1 MAGGGKGG
9 WGTERDDVEAL
20 DHPPEPHTPKATCGE
35 AMPPTARE
43 RATLERVRDDLGLA
57 AGLGDEATLAAARAS
72 LQLAPAGE
80 AGDDGGGGWA
90 AQLAEVCAELGFAP
104 HEVVAEQEVVV
115 KEEEEEEGV
124 PPVAM
129 STPAPAPSSPAPP
142 PCYADALGR
151 LEDPRQLYCSA
162 QPAPARRTAPAWREQ
177 LRAQLS
183 VRNGLQGERVAGL
196 LQQVN
201 AVTAAGQSQRERSA
215 AWASENEV
223 LRREKDA
230 METRLRELET
240 HGASSAERD
249 ELVQKVSELQAKLIS
264 SYEEREQA
272 AQQRQQLAEVRSF

>member
-1 MAGGGKGG
+1 
-9 WGTERDDVEAL
+9 
-20 DHPPEPHTPKATCGE
+20 
-35 AMPPTARE
+35 MPPTARE
-43 RATLERVRDDLGLA
+43 RATLERVRDDLGRA
-57 AGLGDEATLAAARAS
+57 AGLGDEATLAAARDS

-80 AGDDGGGGWA
+80 AGADGGGWA

-104 HEVVAEQEVVV
+104 HEVVAEQE
-115 KEEEEEEGV
+115 EGV
-124 PPVAM
+124 PPV
-129 STPAPAPSSPAPP
+129 PAPSSPAPP

-215 AWASENEV
+215 AWARENEV